1 MIANILVSDFI
12 LFIFVFMRIG
22 GLIFTAPILSFRGF
36 PILARIF
43 LSIVIAYIVFFT
55 LNKSNININLDLTN
69 QSGLITLILYSVREL
84 LIGIILGFVMN
95 FIFWAVSYAGH
106 YIGFDMGLMLAEA
119 LNPVQEI
126 QTNIVGEFLYYAALM
141 IFLMINGHHYLISGL
156 VASFSVVPIGK
167 YVINEP
173 VYTLLIKY
181 SFLVFT
187 IAIKIASPVIVSF
200 FLVHLAESII
210 ARVIPNMQII
220 YITQPLKSLLGLF
233 MILSLIP
240 FYVYVL
246 KNLLEGYEYRLLD
259 LIKAMGQ

>member
-1 MIANILVSDFI
+1 MTTNILIKDFI

-22 GLIFTAPILSFRGF
+22 GLIFAAPVLSFKGF
-36 PILARIF
+36 PVLARIF
-43 LSIVIAYIVFFT
+43 LAIVIAYIVFFT
-55 LNKSNININLDLTN
+55 LNKSNVNIDLDLTN
-69 QSGLITLILYSVREL
+69 QSGLTTLFFYSIREL
-84 LIGIILGFVMN
+84 LTGLILGYAMN

-126 QTNIVGEFLYYAALM
+126 QTNIVGQFLYYSALM
-141 IFLMINGHHYLISGL
+141 IFILINGHHYLISGL
-156 VASFSVVPIGK
+156 TASFSVVPIGK

-187 IAIKIASPVIVSF
+187 IAIKIASPIIVSF

-220 YITQPLKSLLGLF
+220 YITQPLKSLLGIF

-246 KNLLEGYEYRLLD
+246 KNLLEGYEYKLLD
-259 LIKAMGQ
+259 LIRAMGQ